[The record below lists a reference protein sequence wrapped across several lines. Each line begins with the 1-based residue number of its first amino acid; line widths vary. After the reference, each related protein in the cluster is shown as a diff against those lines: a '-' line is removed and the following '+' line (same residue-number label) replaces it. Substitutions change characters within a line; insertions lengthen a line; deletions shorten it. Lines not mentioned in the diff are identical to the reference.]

1 MSDRPQDQFPH
12 SYEGL
17 LQLIERL
24 RGPDGC
30 PWDREQTRESLKRQ
44 LIEECY
50 ELVEAIEENDV
61 AKLVEE
67 IGDVLFHLIFQIR
80 IGEEKGEFTN
90 EQVMGALI
98 EKLVRRHPHVFGD
111 VKVKDSDEVL
121 ANWQVIKQAEKMD
134 GPGEASLLDGIP
146 RQTPSLMY
154 AQEIHKR
161 AARVGFDWN
170 DFQGVLDKVAEE
182 LEELENTQSDEERE
196 QEFGDLMLMMVNAAR
211 WLGVDA
217 ESALRK
223 ANAKFY
229 RRFAAME
236 RLSRERG
243 LSFPDLSL
251 DEKEALWQ
259 EAKGFE

>member
-1 MSDRPQDQFPH
+1 MSDRPQGQFPH

-30 PWDREQTRESLKRQ
+30 PWDREQTRETLTRQ
-44 LIEECY
+44 LVEECF
-50 ELVEAIEENDV
+50 ELVEAIEEND
-61 AKLVEE
+61 AGKLVEE

-80 IGEEKGEFTN
+80 IGAEKGEFTN
-90 EQVMGALI
+90 EDVMRALI

-121 ANWQVIKQAEKMD
+121 ANWQAIKEKEKVSD
-134 GPGEASLLDGIP
+134 EASLLDGVP
-146 RQTPSLMY
+146 KQTPSLMY
-154 AQEIHKR
+154 AQEMHKR

-182 LEELENTQSDEERE
+182 LEELQNAQSEQERE
-196 QEFGDLMLMMVNAAR
+196 QEFGDIMLMMVNAAR

-223 ANAKFY
+223 ANTKFY
-229 RRFAAME
+229 KRFAAME

-243 LSFPDLSL
+243 LSFPGLPL